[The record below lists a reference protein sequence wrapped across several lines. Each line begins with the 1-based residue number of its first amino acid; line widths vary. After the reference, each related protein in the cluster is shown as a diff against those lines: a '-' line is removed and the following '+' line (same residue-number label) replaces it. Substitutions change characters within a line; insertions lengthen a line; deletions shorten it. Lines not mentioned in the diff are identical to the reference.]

1 MAKGINGN
9 YKRSKHMRNLNKNRR
24 IYKGHSLVQD
34 VGDYTVVDIETTSL
48 DSFHGEILEISAIK
62 VRNKKEVDNFSE
74 LIRTNEEIRYF
85 TTNLTGITNEM
96 MLKEG
101 KDLEE
106 VLQNFKTFLGNDII
120 VGHNVNF
127 DINFLYDNME
137 EHLDTYLS
145 NDYVDTL
152 RIARKVLP
160 NLRHH
165 KLDDLITY
173 FHLTQRHE
181 HRALN
186 DCVLTNQVYI
196 KLSEMI

>member
-1 MAKGINGN
+1 
-9 YKRSKHMRNLNKNRR
+9 MRNLNKNCRT
-24 IYKGHSLVQD
+24 YKGHSLIED

-62 VRNKKEVDNFSE
+62 VRNKEEVDHFSE
-74 LIRTNEEIRYF
+74 LIKTNEELGYF

-101 KDLEE
+101 KELED
-106 VLQNFKTFLGNDII
+106 VLQSFKAFLGNDII

-160 NLRHH
+160 NLRHL
-165 KLDDLITY
+165 KKYPIFY
-173 FHLTQRHE
+173 
-181 HRALN
+181 
-186 DCVLTNQVYI
+186 
-196 KLSEMI
+196 

>member
-1 MAKGINGN
+1 
-9 YKRSKHMRNLNKNRR
+9 MRNLNKNRR
-24 IYKGHSLVQD
+24 IYKGHSLVED

-62 VRNKKEVDNFSE
+62 VRNKEEVDNFSE
-74 LIRTNEEIRYF
+74 LIRTNEELGYF

-101 KDLEE
+101 KELEE

-127 DINFLYDNME
+127 DIN
-137 EHLDTYLS
+137 LS

-160 NLRHH
+160 NLMHH

-173 FHLTQRHE
+173 FHLTKRNE

-196 KLSEMI
+196 RLSKMI

>member
-1 MAKGINGN
+1 
-9 YKRSKHMRNLNKNRR
+9 
-24 IYKGHSLVQD
+24 
-34 VGDYTVVDIETTSL
+34 
-48 DSFHGEILEISAIK
+48 
-62 VRNKKEVDNFSE
+62 
-74 LIRTNEEIRYF
+74 
-85 TTNLTGITNEM
+85 M

-101 KDLEE
+101 KELED
-106 VLQNFKTFLGNDII
+106 VLQSFKVFLGKDII

-160 NLRHH
+160 NLKHH

-173 FHLTQRHE
+173 FQ
-181 HRALN
+181 
-186 DCVLTNQVYI
+186 I
-196 KLSEMI
+196 

>member
-1 MAKGINGN
+1 
-9 YKRSKHMRNLNKNRR
+9 MRNLNKNRR
-24 IYKGHSLVQD
+24 IYKGHSLVED

-62 VRNKKEVDNFSE
+62 VRNKEEVDNFSE
-74 LIRTNEEIRYF
+74 LIRTNEELGYF

-101 KDLEE
+101 KELEE

-137 EHLDTYLS
+137 EHIDTYLS

-173 FHLTQRHE
+173 FHLTKRNE

-196 KLSEMI
+196 RLSKMI

>member
-1 MAKGINGN
+1 
-9 YKRSKHMRNLNKNRR
+9 MRNLNKNCR
-24 IYKGHSLVQD
+24 IYKGHSLVED

-62 VRNKKEVDNFSE
+62 VRNKEEVDHFSE
-74 LIRTNEEIRYF
+74 LIKTNEELGYF

-101 KDLEE
+101 KELED
-106 VLQNFKTFLGNDII
+106 VLQNFKTFLGKDII

-137 EHLDTYLS
+137 EHINTYLS

-160 NLRHH
+160 NLKHH

-173 FHLTQRHE
+173 FHLTQRNE

-186 DCVLTNQVYI
+186 DCILTNQVYI

>member
-1 MAKGINGN
+1 MN
-9 YKRSKHMRNLNKNRR
+9 SLNKSHR
-24 IYKGHSLVQD
+24 IYKGHSLIQD

-74 LIRTNEEIRYF
+74 LIKTNEEIGYF

-101 KDLEE
+101 KELEE
-106 VLQNFKTFLGNDII
+106 VLQSFKAFLGNDII

-137 EHLDTYLS
+137 EHIDTYLS

-173 FHLTQRHE
+173 FHLTKRNE

-196 KLSEMI
+196 RLSEMIEKEEKL

>member
-1 MAKGINGN
+1 MN
-9 YKRSKHMRNLNKNRR
+9 NLNRSHR
-24 IYKGHSLVQD
+24 IYKGHSLLQD

-62 VRNKKEVDNFSE
+62 VRNKEDVEHFSE
-74 LIRTNEEIRYF
+74 LIKTNEELGYF

-101 KDLEE
+101 KELED

-120 VGHNVNF
+120 IGHNVNF

-173 FHLTQRHE
+173 FHLTQRNE

-186 DCVLTNQVYI
+186 DCILTNQVYI
-196 KLSEMI
+196 KLSKMI

>member
-1 MAKGINGN
+1 
-9 YKRSKHMRNLNKNRR
+9 MRNLNKNPR
-24 IYKGHSLVQD
+24 IYKGHSLVED

-48 DSFHGEILEISAIK
+48 ESFHGEILEISAIK
-62 VRNKKEVDNFSE
+62 VRNKEEVNHFSE
-74 LIRTNEEIRYF
+74 LIKTNEELGYF

-101 KDLEE
+101 KELED
-106 VLQNFKTFLGNDII
+106 VLQNFKTFLGKDII

-173 FHLTQRHE
+173 FHLTQRNE

-196 KLSEMI
+196 KLSEMLIL

>member
-1 MAKGINGN
+1 MN
-9 YKRSKHMRNLNKNRR
+9 NLNKSHR
-24 IYKGHSLVQD
+24 IYKGHSLIQD

-62 VRNKKEVDNFSE
+62 VRNKKEIDNFSE
-74 LIRTNEEIRYF
+74 LIKTNEEIGYF

-101 KDLEE
+101 KELEE
-106 VLQNFKTFLGNDII
+106 VLQNFKAFLGNDII

-127 DINFLYDNME
+127 DINFLYNNME
-137 EHLDTYLS
+137 EHIDTYLS

-165 KLDDLITY
+165 KLDGLITY
-173 FHLTQRHE
+173 FHLTKRNE

-186 DCVLTNQVYI
+186 DCVLTNQLYI
-196 KLSEMI
+196 RLSEMIEKEEKL

>member
-1 MAKGINGN
+1 MDK
-9 YKRSKHMRNLNKNRR
+9 YNRL
-24 IYKGHSLVQD
+24 YKGHSLIKNLN
-34 VGDYTVVDIETTSL
+34 DYTVLDIETTSL

-62 VRNKKEVDNFSE
+62 VRNKEEINYFSE
-74 LIRTNEEIRYF
+74 LIRTNEELGYF

-101 KDLEE
+101 KELEE
-106 VLQNFKTFLGNDII
+106 VLQNFKKFLGDDII

-137 EHLDTYLS
+137 EHINTYLS

-173 FHLTQRHE
+173 FHLTQRNE

-186 DCVLTNQVYI
+186 DCILTNQVYI
-196 KLSEMI
+196 KLSKMI